1 MAARRLGILVVSALV
16 VLVLALVLRR
26 VTDSVPRTA
35 DGREALAQRQLGGIR
50 VSTTLTDS
58 SLAATKALVDFLPE
72 NDVRLV
78 VVRIVDEIDLELRI
92 EADSEVTFSESPRI
106 CLIGPFS
113 APDDG
118 GFSSPC
124 WGAPEVGELVVAEL
138 AANAA
143 GHAVLPRDRVIR
155 IAATVQ
161 RVGGRCDY
169 PPGQWILR
177 VEANPLVDGVPMGA
191 RRLPDAAFEVPYL
204 GTGALPFIPVSAMR
218 YCGLANVVYR
228 EQGEPEVASP
238 SP

>member
-1 MAARRLGILVVSALV
+1 MAARRVGILVGSALV
-16 VLVLALVLRR
+16 VLILALALRGP
-26 VTDSVPRTA
+26 TDSVPRTPE
-35 DGREALAQRQLGGIR
+35 GREALAQQLLAGIR
-50 VSTTLTDS
+50 VSTTLTGS

-78 VVRIVDEIDLELRI
+78 LVRIVDEVDLELRI
-92 EADSEVTFSESPRI
+92 ETDREVTFSESPRI
-106 CLIGPFS
+106 CLIGPFA

-124 WGAPEVGELVVAEL
+124 WGAPEIGELVATQL
-138 AANAA
+138 AADAA

-169 PPGQWILR
+169 PPGQWLLR
-177 VEANPLVDGVPMGA
+177 VEADPLVDGVPMGA
-191 RRLPDAAFEVPYL
+191 RRLPDVVFEVPYL
-204 GTGALPFIPVSAMR
+204 GTGPLPFIPVSAMR

-238 SP
+238 AP

>member
-1 MAARRLGILVVSALV
+1 MAARRIGILVVSALV
-16 VLVLALVLRR
+16 VLVLALALRDR
-26 VTDSVPRTA
+26 PDSVPHTA
-35 DGREALAQRQLGGIR
+35 EERETLAQQQLAAIR
-50 VSTTLTDS
+50 ISTTLTGS
-58 SLAATKALVDFLPE
+58 SMAATKALVDFLPE

-78 VVRIVDEIDLELRI
+78 FVRIVDEIDLELRI
-92 EADSEVTFSESPRI
+92 ETDGELTFSEPPRI

-124 WGAPEVGELVVAEL
+124 WGAPEVGELVVAQL
-138 AANAA
+138 GADAA
-143 GHAVLPRDRVIR
+143 GHAVLPRDRVIK

-169 PPGQWILR
+169 PPGQWLLR
-177 VEANPLVDGVPMGA
+177 VEADPLVDGVPMGA
-191 RRLPDAAFEVPYL
+191 RRLPDVAFEVPYL
-204 GTGALPFIPVSAMR
+204 GTGPLPFIPVSAMR

>member
-1 MAARRLGILVVSALV
+1 MAVRRFGILVIGALLV
-16 VLVLALVLRR
+16 VVLAVVLGGVASSR
-26 VTDSVPRTA
+26 PQTA
-35 DGREALAQRQLGGIR
+35 EEREALAQDLVSGIE
-50 VSTTLTDS
+50 VSVSLSDS

-78 VVRIVDEIDLELRI
+78 FVRIVEEVSLELRI
-92 EADSEVTFSESPRI
+92 ETDREVTFSEPPSI

-124 WGAPEVGELVVAEL
+124 WGAPEVGELVVTQL
-138 AANAA
+138 AADAA
-143 GHAVLPRDRVIR
+143 GHAVLPGGRAIR

-169 PPGQWILR
+169 PPGQWLLR
-177 VEANPLVDGVPMGA
+177 MEVDPLVDGVPLGA
-191 RRLPDAAFEVPYL
+191 RRLPDVAFEVAYL

-238 SP
+238 PP